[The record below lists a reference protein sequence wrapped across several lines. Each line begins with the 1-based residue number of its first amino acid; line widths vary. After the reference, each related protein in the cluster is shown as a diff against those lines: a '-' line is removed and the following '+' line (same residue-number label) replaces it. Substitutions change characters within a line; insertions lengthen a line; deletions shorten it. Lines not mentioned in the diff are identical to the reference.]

1 MSTEYYGLR
10 APFTAIRII
19 DGPKRIV
26 QLDIDGTFAGELA
39 CAPADCPIV
48 LLGLVDRTR
57 GIASRGASGIVYY
70 SSGWA
75 RLALPDSLQL
85 VSEYGD
91 LTTLGEVRR
100 GVAP

>member
-1 MSTEYYGLR
+1 MSTEYFHLR

-48 LLGLVDRTR
+48 LLGLADRTN

-70 SSGWA
+70 RSGWD
-75 RLALPDSLQL
+75 RITPDSLQL

>member
-48 LLGLVDRTR
+48 LRGLADRTR
-57 GIASRGASGIVYY
+57 GLASRGASGSVYY
-70 SSGWA
+70 RSGWE
-75 RLALPDSLQL
+75 RITPDALQL
-85 VSEYGD
+85 ISEYGD